1 MPLRTKEERRIET
14 NVIIKS
20 LNDLKINTGYS
31 EVRELY
37 KCIQTYVNDGVR
49 QEIDIPFPAIS
60 RRIKGVLAQ
69 IKKKKYGSSW
79 NIMNCIIK
87 TRTKI
92 VRIFLFVKIIISA

>member
-37 KCIQTYVNDGVR
+37 KCIQLYVNDGIR

-60 RRIKGVLAQ
+60 RRIKGVLALD
-69 IKKKKYGSSW
+69 KKEKVW
-79 NIMNCIIK
+79 
-87 TRTKI
+87 
-92 VRIFLFVKIIISA
+92 VKLEYYELYE

>member
-1 MPLRTKEERRIET
+1 MSLIINIHTHYYNMPLRTKEERRIET

-37 KCIQTYVNDGVR
+37 KCIQAYVNDGVR

-60 RRIKGVLAQ
+60 RRIKGVLALD
-69 IKKKKYGSSW
+69 KKEKVW
-79 NIMNCIIK
+79 
-87 TRTKI
+87 
-92 VRIFLFVKIIISA
+92 VKLEYYELYNTSEN